1 MAMAAPADP
10 WLGAAR
16 AAYLLYVERV
26 DEAALLRVCDRW
38 WHEVWRDGNIAV
50 ADEILTDPFVRHSAT
65 GTAVVSRDEYKAT
78 LAEFQRTLCRPQ
90 TTIDERVVS
99 GDLIWTRATSRG
111 MNRATGETTVVTWM
125 LIQRISGDRIAE
137 HWALTV
143 RGLDW
148 TA

>member
-1 MAMAAPADP
+1 M
-10 WLGAAR
+10 
-16 AAYLLYVERV
+16 

-38 WHEVWRDGNIAV
+38 WHEVWRDGNMAA

-65 GTAVVSRDEYKAT
+65 ARQWYLVTSTRRRWPSSSAPCAGRE
-78 LAEFQRTLCRPQ
+78 
-90 TTIDERVVS
+90 TTIDDRVVA
-99 GDLIWTRATSRG
+99 GDRIWTRATSRG

-125 LIQRISGDRIAE
+125 LIQRISGGRIAE

-143 RGLDW
+143 RGVDW